1 MTFKTI
7 LAIAGID
14 HTGAD
19 LISAAEIAERT
30 GAHLKVM
37 VMTFAPPPPVGDIGG
52 IGYVAWGRNWQDESK
67 RLTERTEELKQA
79 LVSTG
84 ASFDIEP
91 VFSLRSYGG
100 EEIARRAR
108 FADVTLLGAELMQDD
123 THFKHALDGAL
134 FQSPSPVILAPK
146 QPQLEL
152 APKKVLIAWSS
163 QLEAGRAVRH
173 AMDMLVTA
181 DTAHIA
187 IVDPQATRTAM
198 GEEPGADIAEY
209 LARHGIKTT
218 VDVLSSGGR
227 EVGAVLRQ
235 HAIDIEAQLIVM
247 GGYGHSRTRERIFGG
262 VTQSMMEDLKIPV
275 LLAH

>member
-19 LISAAEIAERT
+19 LISAAEVAERT

-52 IGYVAWGRNWQDESK
+52 IGYVAWGRNWQDENT
-67 RLTERTEELKQA
+67 RLTERTEEVKQA

-108 FADVTLLGAELMQDD
+108 FADVTLLGTELMQDD
-123 THFKHALDGAL
+123 TLFKHALDGAL

-181 DTAHIA
+181 DAVHIA

-218 VDVLSSGGR
+218 IDTLASGGR
-227 EVGAVLRQ
+227 EAGVILRQ
-235 HAIDIEAQLIVM
+235 HAIDIEAELIVM

-262 VTQSMMEDLKIPV
+262 VTQSMMENLTLPV

>member
-7 LAIAGID
+7 LSIAGID
-14 HTGAD
+14 HAGAD
-19 LISAAEIAERT
+19 LLSAAEVAGRT
-30 GAHLKVM
+30 DAHLKVM
-37 VMTFAPPPPVGDIGG
+37 VMAFAPPPPVGDIGG
-52 IGYVAWGRNWQDESK
+52 IGYVAWGRNWQDENK
-67 RLTERTEELKQA
+67 RLTERTDEIKQV
-79 LVSTG
+79 LISTG
-84 ASFDIEP
+84 TSFDIEP

-108 FADVTLLGAELMQDD
+108 FADLTLLGTELIQDD
-123 THFKHALDGAL
+123 TLFKHALDGAL

-173 AMDMLVTA
+173 ALDMLVTA

-187 IVDPQATRTAM
+187 IVDPQATRAEM

-218 VDVLSSGGR
+218 VDVLASGGR
-227 EVGAVLRQ
+227 DVGAVLRQ
-235 HAIDIEAQLIVM
+235 HAVDIEAQLIVM

-262 VTQSMMEDLKIPV
+262 VTQSMMDNLEIPV